1 MPSPPDG
8 AIGLVDNSY
17 RESRFRRRGPP
28 QSWSGRATRE
38 GQRHGWLEDFGGSV
52 RGQCDRHGDRAASD
66 HGRRQRASSFS
77 TDAYPAFGG
86 KDEAPSPLFYAL
98 GSLTSCNQVTA
109 ALVAK
114 DLGIRLGDWTFEI
127 QGDLDT
133 SVLVAGADG
142 NANFDKVSVRATV
155 ETDATEEQFARLVS
169 ETERRCPVTQLFQ
182 RSGLEFDNQWQRLPL
197 DAS

>member
-1 MPSPPDG
+1 MAMASLKTSVVPFTVS
-8 AIGLVDNSY
+8 
-17 RESRFRRRGPP
+17 
-28 QSWSGRATRE
+28 AT
-38 GQRHGWLEDFGGSV
+38 GTGTAQYLTTA
-52 RGQCDRHGDRAASD
+52 GDPGHKFA
-66 HGRRQRASSFS
+66 

-114 DLGIRLGDWTFEI
+114 DLGIRLGEWTFDV

-133 SVLVAGADG
+133 SVLVGGAEG

-155 ETDATEEQFARLVS
+155 ETDATDEQFAQLVS
-169 ETERRCPVTQLFQ
+169 ETARRCPVTQLFQ
-182 RSGLEFDNQWQRLPL
+182 RSGLEFENDWQRRPLP
-197 DAS
+197 AI

>member
-1 MPSPPDG
+1 MPF
-8 AIGLVDNSY
+8 AVT
-17 RESRFRRRGPP
+17 
-28 QSWSGRATRE
+28 AT
-38 GQRHGWLEDFGGSV
+38 GTGTAQHLTAA
-52 RGQCDRHGDRAASD
+52 GDAG
-66 HGRRQRASSFS
+66 HQFS

-133 SVLVAGADG
+133 SVLVGGADG
-142 NANFDKVSVRATV
+142 NANFDRVSVRATV
-155 ETDATEEQFARLVS
+155 ETDATDEQFATLVA
-169 ETERRCPVTQLFQ
+169 ETERRCPVSQLFV
-182 RSGLEFDNQWQRLPL
+182 RSGLEFVTDWDRAPLP
-197 DAS
+197 APVPAT